1 MDAKALIVAVSEV
14 ADNKGLSGEAV
25 IQALELAL
33 EKAYI
38 KVLGGS
44 TPDLPDPVVKCVID
58 PDTGKI
64 YLAQV
69 KKVVEEVTDDFLEID
84 EEEANEGLKKA
95 KYHVGDDYEIE
106 ADVEDL
112 SKATAMGVKS
122 SVRES
127 PRPNVPNSIRFIKTI
142 SAKWSREPSRKR
154 TIAASSSTLAARPLN
169 STARN

>member
-1 MDAKALIVAVSEV
+1 MDAKALIAAVSEV

-122 SVRES
+122 YFRQGIAE
-127 PRPNVPNSIRFIKTI
+127 
-142 SAKWSREPSRKR
+142 AER
-154 TIAASSSTLAARPLN
+154 TELY
-169 STARN
+169 